1 MVAEGLSRSAGSPT
15 KQGMAPSPSAI
26 PAWSWLFPLA
36 AAPLLLFGGAGGWMA
51 LPMVLALGGTVFA
64 SVHHAEVVAA
74 RVGEPFG
81 TLILAV
87 AVTVIEVALIV
98 SLMLSDPVGQAA
110 LPRDTVFAAV
120 MIVCNL
126 LVGLCLLVGGA
137 RHHEQGFQARSASA
151 FLSVIVVLATLV
163 LVLPNHTTSGAEAE
177 LSRSQML
184 FVGVAALGMWL
195 VFVFVQTLRH
205 RDYFLPDDDSE
216 GAHAAPPTPRAT
228 LVALGLLVA
237 SLGLVVLMA
246 KALTPTMTAG
256 LAVVGAPVA
265 AVGVIIAALI
275 LMPESVA
282 ALRAARA
289 NRLQTALN
297 LALGSVL
304 ACIGLTV
311 PIVVGVALVTGQPVI
326 LGLSPSGTV
335 LLAVTFLVS
344 VLTLGA
350 GRTTVLQGA
359 VHLTLGLTWL
369 FLVFVP

>member
-1 MVAEGLSRSAGSPT
+1 MF
-15 KQGMAPSPSAI
+15 PSPSAI
-26 PAWSWLFPLA
+26 PVWSWLFTLIAFALLA
-36 AAPLLLFGGAGGWMA
+36 GIDPAGWLA
-51 LPMVLALGGTVFA
+51 LPMAVVLGGTVFA
-64 SVHHAEVVAA
+64 AVHHAEIVAA

-87 AVTVIEVALIV
+87 AVTVIEVALVI
-98 SLMLSDPVGQAA
+98 SLMLSDPEGQAA

-126 LVGLCLLVGGA
+126 LVGACLLVGGA

-163 LVLPNHTTSGAEAE
+163 LVLPNHTTSGAAAE

-184 FVGVAALGMWL
+184 FVGIAALGMWL

-228 LVALGLLVA
+228 LAALALLLAALVA
-237 SLGLVVLMA
+237 VVLMA
-246 KALTPTMTAG
+246 KALTPAVTAG
-256 LAVVGAPVA
+256 LGVLGAPVA
-265 AVGVIIAALI
+265 AVGVVIAALI

-311 PIVVGVALVTGQPVI
+311 PIVIAVTLVTGQPVI

-335 LLAVTFLVS
+335 MLAMTFLVS

-359 VHLTLGLTWL
+359 VHLTLGATWL

>member
-1 MVAEGLSRSAGSPT
+1 MP
-15 KQGMAPSPSAI
+15 PSPSAI
-26 PAWSWLFPLA
+26 PVWSWLFPLIA
-36 AAPLLLFGGAGGWMA
+36 FALLAGIDPAGWLA
-51 LPMVLALGGTVFA
+51 LPMALGLGGTVFA
-64 SVHHAEVVAA
+64 AVHHAEIVAA

-87 AVTVIEVALIV
+87 AVTVIEVALVI
-98 SLMLSDPVGQAA
+98 SLMLSDPEGQAA

-163 LVLPNHTTSGAEAE
+163 LVLPNHTTSGAAAE

-184 FVGVAALGMWL
+184 FVGIAALGMWL

-228 LVALGLLVA
+228 LVALALLLASLVA
-237 SLGLVVLMA
+237 VVLMA
-246 KALTPTMTAG
+246 KALTPAVTAG
-256 LAVVGAPVA
+256 LGVLGAPVA
-265 AVGVIIAALI
+265 AVGVVIAALI

-311 PIVVGVALVTGQPVI
+311 PIVIAVTLVTGQPVI

-335 LLAVTFLVS
+335 MLAMTFVVS

-359 VHLTLGLTWL
+359 VHLTLGATWL